1 MFDCFTCA
9 SDYSTRG
16 SHLLCVVCCCLW
28 LQAVELRAELSRLQL
43 PEVKGLKEDYINAL
57 LAHLLHP
64 TTAAAAAAGG
74 GGGGVSADPVQLTVQ
89 GVQLLQLLAPAVSAA
104 AQQQLGPQ
112 EAASGLGLRAL
123 ARCQVRLESGCRLV
137 GASEILGVDRG
148 QGLRWIS
155 RCGSVQPL
163 GIT

>member
-1 MFDCFTCA
+1 VFDCFTCA
-9 SDYSTRG
+9 FDDTTPG

-64 TTAAAAAAGG
+64 TTAAAA
-74 GGGGVSADPVQLTVQ
+74 GGGVSADPVQLTVQ
-89 GVQLLQLLAPAVSAA
+89 GLQLLQLLAPAVSAA

-112 EAASGLGLRAL
+112 EAATGLGLRAL

-137 GASEILGVDRG
+137 GASEILGG
-148 QGLRWIS
+148 
-155 RCGSVQPL
+155 
-163 GIT
+163 